1 MKKEKRM
8 AMQQTVMRNELNQRM
23 QYVAV
28 TPLKELLKNLHTTL
42 RGLDEEGVSISAMKY
57 GANKVTHEKK
67 KSFLKRLT
75 EAFINPFTIVLFVL
89 AIVSAC

>member
-42 RGLDEEGVSISAMKY
+42 RISLLI
-57 GANKVTHEKK
+57 HL
-67 KSFLKRLT
+67 SFLYLLIIQHFSTSVFYFKC
-75 EAFINPFTIVLFVL
+75 VYHSSS
-89 AIVSAC
+89 AIVYVIEHYTIQF